1 MLSQVFLE
9 EKEEKEREV
18 EEAVKRL
25 TIRDL
30 LGEDLLHVQDL
41 LDTVQS
47 HIQGTL
53 VWLFVLLV
61 EIMCQ
66 FVRKMAHGQKSQGV

>member
-1 MLSQVFLE
+1 LLSQVFLE
-9 EKEEKEREV
+9 EKEEKERVE
-18 EEAVKRL
+18 EEAVKKL

-41 LDTVQS
+41 LDTVQNL
-47 HIQGTL
+47 ILGTL

-61 EIMCQ
+61 ETTCQ
-66 FVRKMAHGQKSQGV
+66 FVRKMAHGQRSLGV